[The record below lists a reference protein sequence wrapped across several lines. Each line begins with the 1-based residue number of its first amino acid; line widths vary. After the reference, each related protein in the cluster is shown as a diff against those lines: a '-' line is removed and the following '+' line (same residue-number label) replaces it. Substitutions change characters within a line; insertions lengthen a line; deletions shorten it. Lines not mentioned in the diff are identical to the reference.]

1 MNDGTWYAL
10 GNPNVIPPFTKLAQ
24 HYDIKESSLRYY
36 RKKLLENI
44 NWLPDQGNSLAQ
56 QIFSPA
62 EQDAIAKKLLDLA
75 DKGVPVTNQVQ
86 RLVILEEA
94 HKKYEAES
102 DYAEIK
108 MKNFN
113 ASDKYLRNFRKSH
126 NLSMRKAHL
135 KRRPDAADDRIHE
148 FRERMKMLQIREEI
162 KARNILNC
170 DETFWR
176 DFQQSNRT
184 IARKGQDNVHIYT
197 NANEKAGTTVLATID
212 ADGQKLPLVLVGKGK
227 TEKCEKSQFGF
238 SNPFGQSNPNPYT
251 DSIHYTTHSENGW
264 MNNKIFPQY
273 LNMLREQRPYDP
285 QQPKDSIENRIF
297 LTCDSFAAHHD
308 SIAQMEAEKLNIE
321 LIRIPEG
328 CTDECQPLDRR
339 IFGNM
344 KSQATAHFNKEI
356 VKNYAA
362 SQESNTPFVMKQQTK
377 KESTKLLFDLWD
389 KFPQTQISKAWDLA
403 IYGREKGENEDV

>member
-1 MNDGTWYAL
+1 
-10 GNPNVIPPFTKLAQ
+10 
-24 HYDIKESSLRYY
+24 
-36 RKKLLENI
+36 
-44 NWLPDQGNSLAQ
+44 
-56 QIFSPA
+56 
-62 EQDAIAKKLLDLA
+62 
-75 DKGVPVTNQVQ
+75 
-86 RLVILEEA
+86 
-94 HKKYEAES
+94 
-102 DYAEIK
+102 
-108 MKNFN
+108 
-113 ASDKYLRNFRKSH
+113 
-126 NLSMRKAHL
+126 
-135 KRRPDAADDRIHE
+135 
-148 FRERMKMLQIREEI
+148 
-162 KARNILNC
+162 
-170 DETFWR
+170 
-176 DFQQSNRT
+176 
-184 IARKGQDNVHIYT
+184 
-197 NANEKAGTTVLATID
+197 
-212 ADGQKLPLVLVGKGK
+212 
-227 TEKCEKSQFGF
+227 
-238 SNPFGQSNPNPYT
+238 
-251 DSIHYTTHSENGW
+251 

-297 LTCDSFAAHHD
+297 LACDSFAAHHD